1 MEKNVRENR
10 RGNQNGQ
17 SRETGNIG
25 TTRQD
30 ILQPL
35 HDCTKADG
43 QIKSSL
49 LELMICYGDVVAMS
63 QIVSTVYY

>member
-1 MEKNVRENR
+1 VAAALKDL
-10 RGNQNGQ
+10 
-17 SRETGNIG
+17 
-25 TTRQD
+25 QD

-35 HDCTKADG
+35 RDCAKADG

-49 LELMICYGDVVAMS
+49 LDLMICYGDVVAMS